1 MNILVTGGAG
11 YIGSHTCHELIIS
24 GHSVVVVDNLS
35 NSSVIS
41 LKRIEKISKRKII
54 FYKIDLRDKIGLK
67 NVFQN
72 NKIDAVI
79 HFAGL
84 KSVSESVSNPIE
96 YYKNNVISTITLCE
110 VMKLY
115 NCKVLAFSSSATVY
129 GNKNSSPIKESAQ
142 ISAINPYGQSKI
154 ANELF
159 LRDLFDS
166 DMSWSIALLR
176 YFNPVGA
183 HKSGLIGED
192 PKGIP
197 GNLMP
202 FISQVAIG
210 RLEKLSI
217 FGNDYDTHD
226 GTGVRDY
233 IHVVDLA
240 RGHIKVIEFL
250 FKKSQLLALNL
261 GTGVGHSVLDL
272 IKAFQDVSG
281 KKVPYEFVERRS
293 GDIAECYADISLV
306 ESTLSWKA
314 QFKLED
320 MCRDTWKWQLN
331 NPEGYGS

>member
-159 LRDLFDS
+159 LRDLFD
-166 DMSWSIALLR
+166 I
-176 YFNPVGA
+176 
-183 HKSGLIGED
+183 
-192 PKGIP
+192 
-197 GNLMP
+197 
-202 FISQVAIG
+202 
-210 RLEKLSI
+210 
-217 FGNDYDTHD
+217 T
-226 GTGVRDY
+226 
-233 IHVVDLA
+233 
-240 RGHIKVIEFL
+240 
-250 FKKSQLLALNL
+250 
-261 GTGVGHSVLDL
+261 
-272 IKAFQDVSG
+272 
-281 KKVPYEFVERRS
+281 
-293 GDIAECYADISLV
+293 
-306 ESTLSWKA
+306 
-314 QFKLED
+314 FKLVNAD
-320 MCRDTWKWQLN
+320 LSN
-331 NPEGYGS
+331 S